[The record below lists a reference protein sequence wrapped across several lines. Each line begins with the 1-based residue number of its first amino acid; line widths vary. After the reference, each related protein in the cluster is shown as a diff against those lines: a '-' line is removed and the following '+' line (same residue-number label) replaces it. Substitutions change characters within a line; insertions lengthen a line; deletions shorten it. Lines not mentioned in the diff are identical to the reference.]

1 MSVIAAKAVG
11 AAVQAVTAAVEANL
25 KSSGWGRYSLNFQTS
40 KLKTNSHKIKL
51 LKLSAFLAVQV
62 ATQNSK
68 TERCSSV
75 TSVKSTKKCRKKG
88 NDVTRLFT

>member
-51 LKLSAFLAVQV
+51 LKLSAFLAVQD

-68 TERCSSV
+68 KKLKGVPALRLWSQQ
-75 TSVKSTKKCRKKG
+75 KSAGKKAM
-88 NDVTRLFT
+88 T